1 VPLVFTD
8 SNSRSSCSNIESS
21 SGRIMVVART
31 LQVDREMVE
40 PNFEIKVNGET
51 DSESA
56 SEMIRSRVVGGSF
69 VSLEGGSD
77 MFTALLEGV
86 GVKKSFNFLLHTFT
100 STNSDTLQNHYDS
113 LRSLLQDS
121 LARQELLP
129 SFPRQF
135 HFPPLPHQLQPPS
148 HHFMVRSTTSPYNH
162 KS

>member
-1 VPLVFTD
+1 MPLVFTD

-86 GVKKSFNFLLHTFT
+86 GVKSKKS
-100 STNSDTLQNHYDS
+100 
-113 LRSLLQDS
+113 RSLS
-121 LARQELLP
+121 TF
-129 SFPRQF
+129 SFIHSPRQTQI
-135 HFPPLPHQLQPPS
+135 HFK
-148 HHFMVRSTTSPYNH
+148 TTTTHSDHYYKTP
-162 KS
+162 